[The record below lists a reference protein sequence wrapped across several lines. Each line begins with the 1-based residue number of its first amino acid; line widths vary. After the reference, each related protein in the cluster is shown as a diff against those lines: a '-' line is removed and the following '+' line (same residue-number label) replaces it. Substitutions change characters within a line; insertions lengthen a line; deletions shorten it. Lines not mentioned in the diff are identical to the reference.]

1 MKIWK
6 IAAIAALGLT
16 AFAADNVAPTKAE
29 LEEMYNSAYRAFD
42 AGKFPEA
49 LKQLD
54 AIDARQPDLAA
65 SKNLRGVILMRQGNY
80 DQAEAALTEAARI
93 DPKFWNARFNM
104 AEIPFLKKDWP
115 EARKRFEQLLSTGQS
130 DLAKEASQLIQY
142 KILLTYLMEGKSN
155 MVDSILAKLELSPD
169 TPAVDYVKAAV
180 AFQQKNETEA
190 KDWMTAAEKNYSP
203 QLNKLFVESLYEIG
217 WMEKPSGQRRAS
229 LPLMTAAERTEKT
242 KAFGR
247 SKFEQSQQSFRQR
260 DFATALKLVDEADKA
275 DPNQPAT
282 LNLRGEILM
291 QQGQFDNAE
300 AAFKK
305 AAKLDPKLRD
315 AQYNLAQIPFKKKEY
330 AKARDRF
337 ETLYKRI
344 PGGEKNQAAEL
355 IKFKIFMALLM
366 DGKESRAHSMME
378 EFQFTGDTPALYY
391 AQAAWEYKHNNA
403 QKAEDWT
410 NSANKIYSPAL
421 NGVFADAFYDVGWL
435 QRSEGTTSPAVAF
448 DTGNVAASQTE
459 GGPAVEPSPIP
470 DKGSAANKP
479 AGTLSLA
486 QSASG
491 PDGGM
496 ELAGAGATANQAS
509 STGPAPETNSSAEAS
524 AAQSPSTSS
533 ESTTV
538 SQPAAPENI
547 SASGVASEQNQPER
561 QPAPAETAGAS
572 TVASSHNQSE
582 QQPVAQTSP
591 PEQATVGT
599 APTKAS
605 SSILAGAS
613 SRRLWIV
620 GGLLLAALVL
630 IGVAVVPLLRRGY
643 KFSVPGAPQPA
654 SVTDAAVLK
663 ARTAPTHTIG
673 VQGNGFAGGPR
684 QVSLELKAWNS
695 PVRSSPLSSPKT
707 GVAFNR
713 LKSSKSQ
720 PSRLLEPVEPH
731 REESGP
737 MSDPLFE
744 SVGPVV
750 TAVEPQQPKKSARA
764 GDPLL
769 ESVGPVIEQA
779 PEIVPAVALEEVGLD
794 GSEPVTEFS
803 EVSTTTPQSLENEIL
818 EVPQA
823 PVFATYETTE
833 SVADPREESVGGYD
847 QPNEFFASGTEYA
860 WTGMEAATEPTAV
873 PIENDQPH
881 ETIFAE
887 REAFVE
893 QEDFAQPEAFSERDS
908 FTEPETPVSEVIGER
923 TSDSQPPPIVSD
935 QPVFPQPTIPATMPE
950 TTQTPPAPI
959 AKAAP
964 PPPPKPQP
972 QAPVPA
978 AAMQTSVQLTFSFE
992 IAAMQ
997 LTPSFKMGVLKV
1009 RPISKLV
1016 TMRLPSPQRA
1026 QSPLNLQVAFEVVK
1040 IQPVA
1045 GALGTIRVVPSQQQR
1060 PAMGGMPSFAVAGLQ
1075 VVANSETAPVQLTPS
1090 SQGRASVFVTVPF
1103 QISTLEFSPTLEIG
1117 SVTLN
1122 SNSKQVV
1129 VQLPGTGP
1137 GPVEGAPMFEIAN
1150 LELNEGGEIV
1160 SMQLNLL
1167 GGPKRA

>member
-1 MKIWK
+1 MRIWK

-16 AFAADNVAPTKAE
+16 SFAADNVAPTKAE
-29 LEEMYNSAYRAFD
+29 LEETYNAAYRAFD

-93 DPKFWNARFNM
+93 DPKFWNARFNL
-104 AEIPFLKKDWP
+104 AEIPFLKKNWA
-115 EARKRFEQLLSTGQS
+115 EARKRFEQLLSNGQS

-180 AFQQKNETEA
+180 ALQQKNESEA
-190 KDWMTAAEKNYSP
+190 NDWMSAAQKNYSP

-217 WMEKPSGQRRAS
+217 WMQKPEGQRRAS

-242 KAFGR
+242 KAFAR
-247 SKFEQSQQSFRQR
+247 SKFEQSQQAFRQR
-260 DFATALKLVDEADKA
+260 DFATALKLVDEADKT

-291 QQGQFDNAE
+291 QQGQFDDAE
-300 AAFKK
+300 SAFKK

-355 IKFKIFMALLM
+355 IKFKIYMTLLM
-366 DGKESRAHSMME
+366 EGKESRAHSMME

-410 NSANKIYSPAL
+410 SSANKIYSPAL

-435 QRSEGTTSPAVAF
+435 QKPEGTTAPAVAF
-448 DTGNVAASQTE
+448 DASGGGAAQTD

-470 DKGSAANKP
+470 DKMVAANQQGG
-479 AGTLSLA
+479 ALSLA
-486 QSASG
+486 PPATGSESG
-491 PDGGM
+491 MD
-496 ELAGAGATANQAS
+496 LAGAGAVANQTSLAGS
-509 STGPAPETNSSAEAS
+509 APDSNAAPETS
-524 AAQSPSTSS
+524 AAQSPSATG
-533 ESTTV
+533 ETGAA
-538 SQPAAPENI
+538 SQPAP
-547 SASGVASEQNQPER
+547 SVVASGSTVSISNQAEQQSAAQTVPAQQASAA
-561 QPAPAETAGAS
+561 APANVPAAS
-572 TVASSHNQSE
+572 T
-582 QQPVAQTSP
+582 T
-591 PEQATVGT
+591 G
-599 APTKAS
+599 
-605 SSILAGAS
+605 LS
-613 SRRLWIV
+613 SRRLWVV
-620 GGLLLAALVL
+620 GGLLLAAVVL
-630 IGVAVVPLLRRGY
+630 LAVAILPTLRRY
-643 KFSVPGAPQPA
+643 KFTVPPSSQPEPR
-654 SVTDAAVLK
+654 SEAAVFK
-663 ARTAPTHTIG
+663 ATTVPAHSPGI
-673 VQGNGFAGGPR
+673 QGNGFSGGPR
-684 QVSLELKAWNS
+684 QISLQLKAWNPPS
-695 PVRSSPLSSPKT
+695 RQSALASATAGAAV
-707 GVAFNR
+707 NR
-713 LKSSKSQ
+713 LKLSKSQ
-720 PSRLLEPVEPH
+720 PSVPVSIEAQHPA
-731 REESGP
+731 SP
-737 MSDPLFE
+737 TADPFAE
-744 SVGPVV
+744 SVGPV
-750 TAVEPQQPKKSARA
+750 
-764 GDPLL
+764 L
-769 ESVGPVIEQA
+769 EQELEALPPVA
-779 PEIVPAVALEEVGLD
+779 PHQTVVD
-794 GSEPVTEFS
+794 GSEPVS
-803 EVSTTTPQSLENEIL
+803 EIVGSSNSTQQSEENEI
-818 EVPQA
+818 PQIWA
-823 PVFATYETTE
+823 EPALTVEQASEFSDRVTEEPLVTHEQGSEVFAADSESPTHLTAPEFAAPGAGSDHSHDPIFDQPEGVVERNDLSEQE
-833 SVADPREESVGGYD
+833 SVV
-847 QPNEFFASGTEYA
+847 
-860 WTGMEAATEPTAV
+860 
-873 PIENDQPH
+873 
-881 ETIFAE
+881 
-887 REAFVE
+887 
-893 QEDFAQPEAFSERDS
+893 DFATPSHDFAAEEASDL
-908 FTEPETPVSEVIGER
+908 EPEHAIPA
-923 TSDSQPPPIVSD
+923 
-935 QPVFPQPTIPATMPE
+935 QPVFPQPTIPAPMPE

-959 AKAAP
+959 AKAPTAP
-964 PPPPKPQP
+964 PAAKPQP
-972 QAPVPA
+972 QPQSTMPA
-978 AAMQTSVQLTFSFE
+978 AGMQTSVQLTFSFE

-1026 QSPLNLQVAFEVVK
+1026 QSPLNLQVAFEVMK

-1045 GALGTIRVVPSQQQR
+1045 GALGTVRVVPSQQQR
-1060 PAMGGMPSFAVAGLQ
+1060 PAMGGMPSFSVAGLQ

-1090 SQGRASVFVTVPF
+1090 PQGRASVFISVPF

-1129 VQLPGTGP
+1129 VQLPGTAP
-1137 GPVEGAPMFEIAN
+1137 GPAEGAPMFEIAN
-1150 LELNEGGEIV
+1150 LELNEAGEIV
-1160 SMQLNLL
+1160 MMQLNLL